1 VLATLFAQCKDM
13 ASCHDTMRIK
23 ARYRAIDLSLVA
35 LTLTLVMRGRRVTM
49 TSTAGKLPERGK
61 VMLSSG

>member
-1 VLATLFAQCKDM
+1 M
-13 ASCHDTMRIK
+13 ANCHDTMRIK

-49 TSTAGKLPERGK
+49 TPTAGKLPEREAT
-61 VMLSSG
+61 VLLSSG